1 MFDEQPDG
9 DPHGECAAEIY
20 RLMADLAAAQ
30 RELAVRKD
38 YAVSLVRIVG
48 GAYLYYKA
56 RFGVSNKTCSVLSR
70 IIDDMDKAEH
80 RVAELLAQ
88 EGVPAQPQYR
98 EPTIEDA
105 LELIR
110 ANAERAPIEQLGT
123 VRNSVLQALKQ
134 LGFVRKVQ
142 P

>member
-1 MFDEQPDG
+1 MTMTCEDWLRQENEQ
-9 DPHGECAAEIY
+9 
-20 RLMADLAAAQ
+20 LQADLAAAQ

-48 GAYLYYKA
+48 GVYLYYKE

-70 IIDDMDKAEH
+70 IIDDMDKADR
-80 RVAELLAQ
+80 RVTELLAQ

-98 EPTIEDA
+98 EPTLEDA
-105 LELIR
+105 REL
-110 ANAERAPIEQLGT
+110 
-123 VRNSVLQALKQ
+123 RNHEWRSPNELLDALKQ
-134 LGFVRKVQ
+134 LNFVRKVR